1 MYTTEKEIS
10 PAYFSKNNSNCEKQI
25 ILFMISNEEKAG
37 WHYIAVKKLSSLLRG
52 IISKHHSDV
61 YCLNCLHSFKREN
74 KLESHQKVL
83 KKKDFCGIVMPSEM
97 DQILDLNNIWSSI
110 KWHA

>member
-83 KKKDFCGIVMPSEM
+83 KKKISVE
-97 DQILDLNNIWSSI
+97 L
-110 KWHA
+110 

>member
-1 MYTTEKEIS
+1 MYTTKKEIS

-52 IISKHHSDV
+52 ITSKHGDV
-61 YCLNCLHSFKREN
+61 YCLNCLHSFKIEN

-83 KKKDFCGIVMPSEM
+83 KKKDFCRIVMPSEM

-110 KWHA
+110 KCHT